1 MQPAD
6 SGVPYTC
13 AMLTDFYEVTIC
25 LAQWLKGRA
34 DKIVTF
40 DLFYRTQPF
49 KGSFAIFGGLEE
61 AIDFIKSFRF
71 TEDQLKYIQNNLP
84 GVNPAFIDWLRKLD
98 PNMLV
103 IHAPKEGT
111 VVFPREP
118 LLRITGPM
126 GLCQLIETPLLNR
139 INFATLM
146 TTNAARIRLLAKD
159 RKLMEFG
166 LRRAQG
172 PDGAMSATRY
182 SYLGGFDSTSNVLAG
197 YKYGIPIA
205 GTVAHSFISSY
216 YDVNDPISHLMKHA
230 VTGEDVDL
238 LVHAEKCINENGWH
252 TNQTELIAFIAQ
264 AQAFPTNFLALVDTY
279 DTMTS
284 GVPNFLAVSY
294 ALTRAGYNGKGIR
307 LDSGDLAELSKQ
319 TRKMFKEFAEKY
331 NIPEAAHYI
340 ITASNDINEKAL
352 LELER
357 VGHEIDVYG
366 IGTHLVTCQMQ
377 PALGGVYKLVEIDGH
392 PRVKLSN
399 DLIKVTLPGKKN
411 LFRLYDIE
419 GKAICD
425 LLTLGD
431 DEVIEP
437 GKYTFFECW
446 PNAQPFE
453 CTFSKAERLFHPAFE
468 HGIVS
473 VDDLNKAR
481 ERVREQI
488 HGGFRPDVIKIID
501 PAQYKVCL
509 SPSLHQKLLQ
519 LIEEAKE

>member
-1 MQPAD
+1 MAD
-6 SGVPYTC
+6 SGHPFTC
-13 AMLTDFYEVTIC
+13 ALLTDFYQITIC

-49 KGSFAIFGGLEE
+49 KGSFAVFGGLEE
-61 AIDFIKSFRF
+61 AIDFIKTFHF
-71 TEDQLKYIQNNLP
+71 TEDQLRYVQDQLP
-84 GVNPAFIDWLRKLD
+84 GVNPLFIDWLRKLN
-98 PNMLV
+98 PNDLT
-103 IHAPKEGT
+103 ICAPKEGT
-111 VVFPREP
+111 IVFPREP

-146 TTNAARIRLLAKD
+146 TTNAARIRLLSKG
-159 RKLMEFG
+159 RRLMEFG

-172 PDGAMSATRY
+172 PDGAMSASRY
-182 SYLGGFDSTSNVLAG
+182 SYLGGFDCTSNVLAG

-216 YDVNDPISHLMKHA
+216 YDVNEPMSHSIKHN
-230 VTGEDVDL
+230 VTGEEIDL
-238 LVHAEKCINENGWH
+238 LHHAQQCINENGWH
-252 TNQTELIAFIAQ
+252 TNKTELISFVAQ

-279 DTMTS
+279 DTITS
-284 GVPNFLAVSY
+284 GVANFLAVSY
-294 ALTRAGYNGKGIR
+294 ALTKAGYNGKGIR

-319 TRKMFKEFAEKY
+319 ARKMFKDFAAKY
-331 NIPEAAHYI
+331 NIPEAEKYV
-340 ITASNDINEKAL
+340 ITASNDINEKYL

-366 IGTHLVTCQMQ
+366 IGTHLVTCQQQ

-399 DLIKVTLPGKKN
+399 DLIKVTLPAKKN
-411 LFRLYDIE
+411 LFRLYDVE

-446 PNAQPFE
+446 PTTAPFE
-453 CTFSKAERLFHPAFE
+453 CTFSKAERLYTNAFE

-473 VDDLNKAR
+473 VDSLADAR
-481 ERVREQI
+481 LHVMNQI
-488 HGGFRPDVIKIID
+488 HGGFRPDVVKIID

-509 SPSLHQKLLQ
+509 SPKLHDTLLK